1 MWPMRK
7 VTQHVHSRPVFTDLL
22 GHFQADADR
31 SASASLLRVSP
42 HSSSWPGTLNPPVP
56 ACMSPSLPLILYV
69 CVQRVCGRAHMTYA
83 IACTRR
89 LENTVESVLP
99 PLCGFW
105 GSNSSPQTC
114 TASNLTC
121 QSILLA
127 HISSGVQILWMWAT
141 RSGFPGSF
149 LFEENGMKSS

>member
-1 MWPMRK
+1 MSTVDQCSQISLR
-7 VTQHVHSRPVFTDLL
+7 
-22 GHFQADADR
+22 HFQADADR

-69 CVQRVCGRAHMTYA
+69 CMYVCSVCVCGRAHMTYA

-89 LENTVESVLP
+89 LEITVESVLLP
-99 PLCGFW
+99 PLSTQNFW

-127 HISSGVQILWMWAT
+127 HISSGMQILWMWAT

-149 LFEENGMKSS
+149 LFEENGRKSS